1 MRDTIEAEL
10 GNTECIVVERGGG
23 GRERGGEREG
33 GRDRDRN
40 GERKTEKQRQT
51 KRETEGELNRKRTG
65 TTILIL
71 CSPFLRSVI
80 NNK

>member
-10 GNTECIVVERGGG
+10 GNTEGIAVEGG
-23 GRERGGEREG
+23 GRKGQREVVREREG
-33 GRDRDRN
+33 GGDRGKN
-40 GERKTEKQRQT
+40 VVRKTEKQRQV

-71 CSPFLRSVI
+71 
-80 NNK
+80 